1 MDLWKKTPFENGQ
14 ALKTE
19 LKDVIPAMG
28 LVDCPGTDGL
38 KFINVQNRRIFL
50 GPGIGTPL
58 LHQQFLGRKPQ
69 GVKELTGTEHQ
80 GL

>member
-1 MDLWKKTPFENGQ
+1 
-14 ALKTE
+14 
-19 LKDVIPAMG
+19 MG